1 MADSTTTSSD
11 LSSLWVYAGIG
22 VIAGLLAGL
31 LGVGGGIVMVPLMVA
46 VGVTQHRAHATSLL
60 AILVIAVA
68 GVTRFAISDEVDW
81 AIGFAVALGAIVGST
96 FGSKVMGRMSPS
108 ALRAFFVVMLVAAG
122 LRMLLGGEVAAGD
135 QATGAAAWAIGVGI
149 GLVSGFAAGV
159 AGVGGGIVIV
169 PALVFL
175 LGMNQHSAE
184 GTSLMVIIF
193 TAIAATR
200 VNLAEKRVDM
210 RQGLVMGASGVIS
223 SVIGASL
230 ALGMEAPL
238 LTRVFGGFA
247 LLVAVRMAWTIRP
260 QSLRPA

>member
-1 MADSTTTSSD
+1 MADSTTTSD
-11 LSSLWVYAGIG
+11 HSSFWVYAGIG
-22 VIAGLLAGL
+22 VVAGLLAGL

-46 VGVTQHRAHATSLL
+46 IGVTQHRAHATSLL

-68 GVTRFAISDEVDW
+68 GVSRFAISDEVDW
-81 AIGFAVALGAIVGST
+81 GIGFAVAIGAIVGST
-96 FGSKVMGRMSPS
+96 FGSRVMGRMSPQ

-122 LRMLLGGEVAAGD
+122 LRMLLGGEVAAGE
-135 QATGAAAWAIGVGI
+135 QAAGTVAWVIAVGI

-210 RQGLVMGASGVIS
+210 RQGLVMGAAGVIS
-223 SVIGASL
+223 SVLGASL

-247 LLVAVRMAWTIRP
+247 LAVAVRMAWSIRP
-260 QSLRPA
+260 QKPRPA